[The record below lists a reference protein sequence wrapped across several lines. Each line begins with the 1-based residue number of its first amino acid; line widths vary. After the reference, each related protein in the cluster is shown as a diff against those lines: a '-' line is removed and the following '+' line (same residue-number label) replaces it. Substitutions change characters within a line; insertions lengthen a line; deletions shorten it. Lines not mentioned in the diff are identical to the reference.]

1 MRDLTL
7 AIGNIIL
14 FLSYRF
20 NRDCMKLSRRTR
32 YGFRLMVELAL
43 NFDKGPLS
51 LREIST
57 KQGISEKYLEQI
69 IIQLKTMGPVTAI
82 RGPKGGYMLSVPP
95 SKITLKSLFDILEG
109 SDGIIECV
117 QDPSACKRVR
127 NCLSRKIWVTL
138 DENIRNTLTSTTL
151 EDLITGGPEDLN
163 NFRAGISR
171 SAKSINSG
179 RKQIS

>member
-1 MRDLTL
+1 
-7 AIGNIIL
+7 
-14 FLSYRF
+14 
-20 NRDCMKLSRRTR
+20 MKLSKRAR

-51 LREIST
+51 LREIAK

-69 IIQLKTMGPVTAI
+69 IIQLKTMGPVTAV
-82 RGPKGGYMLSVPP
+82 RGPRGGYMLSLPP
-95 SKITLKSLFDILEG
+95 SQITLKSLFDILEG

-117 QDPSACKRVR
+117 QNPSVCKRVG
-127 NCLSRKIWVTL
+127 NCISRKIWVIL
-138 DENIRNTLTSTTL
+138 DENLRETLNSTTL

-163 NFRAGISR
+163 TFRSGINR
-171 SAKSINSG
+171 SAKSINSR